1 MCFSSDVFERQASMI
16 SEKIIKNS
24 IYKPVSLDFIG
35 EKNVGIQD
43 YKFQEN
49 GGTLPLITRIILE
62 DNAGSP
68 ISIEPNENGLMY
80 AMGEISYKEY
90 KKIQNKDSRQFIGY
104 FVTILSAFILVSWV
118 SMRWFLYK
126 LF

>member
-1 MCFSSDVFERQASMI
+1 MCFSSDVFERQASII
-16 SEKIIKNS
+16 SEKIIRYS

-35 EKNVGIQD
+35 EKNVNIQD
-43 YKFQEN
+43 YKYQEN

-62 DNAGSP
+62 GNAGSR

-104 FVTILSAFILVSWV
+104 FFTISSAFILISWV
-118 SMRWFLYK
+118 SLRWF
-126 LF
+126 FI